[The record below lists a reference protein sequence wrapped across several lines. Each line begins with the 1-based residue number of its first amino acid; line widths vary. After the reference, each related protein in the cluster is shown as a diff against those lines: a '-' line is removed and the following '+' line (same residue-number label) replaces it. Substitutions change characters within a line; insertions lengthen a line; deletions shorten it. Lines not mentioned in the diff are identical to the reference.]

1 MLIATLGGFGERW
14 GEGRSVE
21 DMVKV
26 RRMGWEEYRHEGRIK
41 RVQEIVHA
49 VASWLDQ
56 LMTAIDHSIP
66 LVDSAKVKGINSC
79 PNMPYTV
86 KL

>member
-1 MLIATLGGFGERW
+1 MLIATLGGLGEGW

-26 RRMGWEEYRHEGRIK
+26 RRMGREEYRHEGRIK
-41 RVQEIVHA
+41 RVREIVHA
-49 VASWLDQ
+49 AASWLDQ
-56 LMTAIDHSIP
+56 LMTVIDHPIP
-66 LVDSAKVKGINSC
+66 LADSAKVKGINSY